1 MKMIEVNCVK
11 SVALK
16 DLKVIRDTNKAKV
29 MNVYFNGTLLRT
41 AFHFQ
46 SSLLARIQIN
56 CK

>member
-1 MKMIEVNCVK
+1 MIEVNCVK
-11 SVALK
+11 LVALK
-16 DLKVIRDTNKAKV
+16 DLESYKRDKNAKI

-56 CK
+56 CE